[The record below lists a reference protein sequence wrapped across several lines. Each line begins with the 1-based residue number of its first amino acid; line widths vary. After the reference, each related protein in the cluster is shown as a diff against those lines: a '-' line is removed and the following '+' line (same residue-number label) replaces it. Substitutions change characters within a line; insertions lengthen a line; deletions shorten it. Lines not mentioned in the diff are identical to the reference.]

1 MRLAPSDEQQEL
13 ARAVRQLVDRRAAAL
28 GTRAAA
34 TSDLGYDDILW
45 KTLCTQIGGA
55 ALAIPQ
61 EYGGA
66 GATLLESHVILEQ
79 LGATLTPT
87 PYLGS
92 AILAAQAVLGAAGA
106 EHRERLLPALADGT
120 VGALAWA
127 DGTGRWR
134 TDGAGVRA
142 TPAGRDT
149 GTSTG
154 TCDGGWR
161 LSGRSTLVLDG
172 SYAAILLAVAETPDG
187 LGLFEVDPASPGV
200 TRIRVRAL
208 DLTLDLATVA
218 FDQVPAVALTSEDA
232 RVGPALRHLHAVAAT
247 AVTALQVGGAQRAL
261 DRTVRHLR
269 DRVQFGRPLGSFQAL
284 KHRAADMFVAVETSR
299 SMSWAAAWAAAHDPA
314 DLPLRAA
321 LAKAWCSEAFA
332 AVAGES
338 IQLHGGIA
346 ITWEDDTQLYFKRAH
361 ATGQLFGQAHEHRKL
376 LLDDPH

>member
-1 MRLAPSDEQQEL
+1 MHFALSDEQQEL
-13 ARAVRQLVDRRAAAL
+13 ARAVRQLVDRRAAVL
-28 GTRAAA
+28 GTRDAAA
-34 TSDLGYDDILW
+34 SGLGYDDILW

-79 LGATLTPT
+79 LGATLTPS

-92 AILAAQAVLGAAGA
+92 AVLAAQAVLGAAGP

-127 DGTGRWR
+127 DRTGRWR

-142 TPAGRDT
+142 TPTGRGT
-149 GTSTG
+149 GTW
-154 TCDGGWR
+154 DGGWR

-172 SYAAILLAVAETPDG
+172 SHAEILLTVAESPDG
-187 LGLFEVDPASPGV
+187 LDLFEVDPTSPGV
-200 TRIRVRAL
+200 TRTRVRAL
-208 DLTLDLATVA
+208 DLTLDLATVT
-218 FDQVPAVALTSEDA
+218 FDEVPAVALTSEDA
-232 RVGPALRHLHAVAAT
+232 GVGPALRHLHAVAAT

-261 DRTVRHLR
+261 DRTVGHLR

-284 KHRAADMFVAVETSR
+284 KHRAADMFVAVETAR

-376 LLDDPH
+376 LLDDPR

>member
-1 MRLAPSDEQQEL
+1 MRFALSDEQREL

-34 TSDLGYDDILW
+34 ASDLGYDDILW

-79 LGATLTPT
+79 LGVTLTPS

-92 AILAAQAVLGAAGA
+92 AILATQAVLGAAGP

-142 TPAGRDT
+142 APAGGDIGSSDR
-149 GTSTG
+149 
-154 TCDGGWR
+154 GWR

-172 SYAAILLAVAETPDG
+172 SHAEILLAVAETPDG
-187 LGLFEVDPASPGV
+187 LGLFEVDQTSPGV
-200 TRIRVRAL
+200 TRTRVRAL
-208 DLTLDLATVA
+208 DLSLDLATVA
-218 FDQVPAVALTSEDA
+218 FDQVPAVALACED
-232 RVGPALRHLHAVAAT
+232 VGPALRRLHAVAAT

-261 DRTVRHLR
+261 DRTVGHLR
-269 DRVQFGRPLGSFQAL
+269 ARVQFGRPLGSFQAL
-284 KHRAADMFVAVETSR
+284 KHRAADMFVAVETAR
-299 SMSWAAAWAAAHDPA
+299 SMSWAAGWAAAHDPA

-376 LLDDPH
+376 LLDDPR